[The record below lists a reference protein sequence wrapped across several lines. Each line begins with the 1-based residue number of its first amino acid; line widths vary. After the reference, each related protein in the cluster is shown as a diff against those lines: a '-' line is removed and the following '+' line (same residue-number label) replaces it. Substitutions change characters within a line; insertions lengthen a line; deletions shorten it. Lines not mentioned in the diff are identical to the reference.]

1 MTPILPIVMLP
12 MLQIGFLAIFRIENI
27 SIVKVTDLGRLNPEK
42 PRPLL
47 VNLSDSSSRKYLL
60 QNARMLRGNSEC
72 NRVYIS
78 PDLSPK
84 ERELNKKLHTELKR
98 HKQAGETNLIFKK
111 GKIVTNVAGSSGP
124 QQNTVTQN

>member
-1 MTPILPIVMLP
+1 MIIYGLPESNDSNSANHNAANVASFGRLVSS
-12 MLQIGFLAIFRIENI
+12 QFRIENI
-27 SIVKVTDLGRLNPEK
+27 SIVKATRLGRLNPEK

-60 QNARMLRGNSEC
+60 QNARMLRGNSEYH
-72 NRVYIS
+72 RVHIS

-98 HKQAGETNLIFKK
+98 RKQAGETN
-111 GKIVTNVAGSSGP
+111 
-124 QQNTVTQN
+124 

>member
-1 MTPILPIVMLP
+1 MTKFDFIYGLPESNDSNSANCNAANVASFSKLVSS
-12 MLQIGFLAIFRIENI
+12 QFCIENI
-27 SIVKVTDLGRLNPEK
+27 SIVKVTRLGRLNLEK

-60 QNARMLRGNSEC
+60 QNARILRGNSEY

-84 ERELNKKLHTELKR
+84 ECELNKKLHMELKR
-98 HKQAGETNLIFKK
+98 RKQADETN
-111 GKIVTNVAGSSGP
+111 
-124 QQNTVTQN
+124 